1 MGGLSVKIALAIAL
15 LFPIAIF
22 QLYIVIDAVKI
33 AGDNNSSNRKR
44 GQQQGYYV
52 QNENLRKNN
61 IRVISR

>member
-1 MGGLSVKIALAIAL
+1 MKIALAIAL

-22 QLYIVIDAVKI
+22 QLYIVMDAIKI
-33 AGDNNSSNRKR
+33 ASDNNPSKRKR